1 MNNPAP
7 NNPSPNNPV
16 PNDFI
21 PDKADPN
28 SPSAQW
34 LTVPAPAKLNLM
46 LHITGQ
52 RADGYHELQTIFQFL
67 EYGDQLSFQSRN
79 DSELTLSPEIVGVNF
94 EDNLIIK
101 AARSLQNHPNAS
113 NKQCGANIRLEKILP
128 MGGGLGGG
136 SSDAATTMLALNFIW
151 KLDLSLEELAKLGIK
166 LGADVPV
173 FIKGQ
178 ACWAEG
184 IGEKITPLPDLAEN
198 WFLVACPNAHSN
210 TKEIFSH
217 KELTRDSEILNMRH
231 ALEGQAAN
239 TVRND
244 CQLVAS
250 KLSPEIGKTLNLLN
264 KFGSAKM
271 TGTGACVFLSVTSE
285 NKATQVASK
294 LPAELDIF
302 IAKGTNLSSAHK
314 VLFGSV

>member
-1 MNNPAP
+1 MSNMND
-7 NNPSPNNPV
+7 S
-16 PNDFI
+16 
-21 PDKADPN
+21 
-28 SPSAQW
+28 W
-34 LTVPAPAKLNLM
+34 LKIPAPAKLNLM
-46 LHITGQ
+46 LHITG
-52 RADGYHELQTIFQFL
+52 RRPDGYHELQTIFQFL
-67 EYGDQLSFQSRN
+67 DHGDQLSFQIREDN
-79 DSELTLSPEIVGVNF
+79 QITLSPEIEGVNF

-101 AARSLQNHPNAS
+101 AARCLQAHTKAI
-113 NKQCGANIRLEKILP
+113 NKTCGANILLEKTLP

-136 SSDAATTMLALNFIW
+136 SSDAATTMLALNNLW
-151 KLDLSLEELAKLGIK
+151 QLNLTLDELAEIGVT

-184 IGEKITPLPDLAEN
+184 VGEKITPLPDLAEN
-198 WFLVACPNAHSN
+198 WFLVACPNAHSD

-239 TVRND
+239 NSRND

-271 TGTGACVFLSVTSE
+271 TGTGACVFLSFASE
-285 NKATQVASK
+285 NKATKVASK
-294 LPAELDIF
+294 LPAELITF

>member
-1 MNNPAP
+1 MDNNNA
-7 NNPSPNNPV
+7 S
-16 PNDFI
+16 
-21 PDKADPN
+21 
-28 SPSAQW
+28 W

-46 LHITGQ
+46 LHITA
-52 RADGYHELQTIFQFL
+52 RREDGYHELQTIFQFL
-67 EYGDQLSFQSRN
+67 DYGDQLSFQARN
-79 DSELTLSPEIVGVNF
+79 DNELTLSPKIAGVNF

-101 AARSLQNHPNAS
+101 AARSLQSYANS
-113 NKQCGANIRLEKILP
+113 TGKDCGVNIQLKKILP

-136 SSDAATTMLALNFIW
+136 SSDAATTMLALNTLW
-151 KLDLSLEELAKLGIK
+151 QLELSLDELANIGIK

-173 FIKGQ
+173 FIKGH

-184 IGEKITPLPDLAEN
+184 VGEKITPLPDLEEN
-198 WFLVACPNAHSN
+198 WFLVACPNVHSD

-217 KELTRDSEILNMRH
+217 KELTRDSQILNMRH

-239 TVRND
+239 NGRND
-244 CQLVAS
+244 CMLVAS
-250 KLSPEIGKTLNLLN
+250 KLNPEIGKTLNLLN

-271 TGTGACVFLSVTSE
+271 TGTGACVFLSVASE

-294 LPAELDIF
+294 LPAELTTF
-302 IAKGTNLSSAHK
+302 IAKGANLSSAHK

>member
-1 MNNPAP
+1 MDNNT
-7 NNPSPNNPV
+7 NP
-16 PNDFI
+16 
-21 PDKADPN
+21 
-28 SPSAQW
+28 W

-46 LHITGQ
+46 LHITGR
-52 RADGYHELQTIFQFL
+52 RADGFHELQTIFQFL
-67 EYGDQLSFQSRN
+67 DHSDQLSFQVRKDN
-79 DSELTLSPEIVGVNF
+79 KLTLSPAIAGVEF

-101 AARSLQNHPNAS
+101 AARSLQNHANARGK
-113 NKQCGANIRLEKILP
+113 NCGANIQLEKILP

-136 SSDAATTMLALNFIW
+136 SSDAATTILTLNMLWQLGLTLN
-151 KLDLSLEELAKLGIK
+151 ELAEIGVK

-184 IGEKITPLPDLAEN
+184 VGEKITPLPDLAEN
-198 WFLVACPNAHSN
+198 WFLVACPNAHSD

-231 ALEGQAAN
+231 ALEGQVAN
-239 TVRND
+239 NSRND

-250 KLSPEIGKTLNLLN
+250 KLKPEIGKTLNLLN

-271 TGTGACVFLSVTSE
+271 TGTGACVFLSVASE
-285 NKATQVASK
+285 NTATQVATK
-294 LPAELDIF
+294 LPAELTTF

>member
-1 MNNPAP
+1 M
-7 NNPSPNNPV
+7 
-16 PNDFI
+16 
-21 PDKADPN
+21 DKN
-28 SPSAQW
+28 TSSSAW

-52 RADGYHELQTIFQFL
+52 RTDGYHELQTIFQFL
-67 EYGDQLSFQSRN
+67 DYGDQLSFQVRHDN
-79 DSELTLSPEIVGVNF
+79 ELTLTPEIAGVNF

-101 AARSLQNHPNAS
+101 AASSLQNHPRAL
-113 NKQCGANIRLEKILP
+113 NKSCGANIELKKILP

-136 SSDAATTMLALNFIW
+136 SSDAATTMLALNTLW
-151 KLDLSLEELAKLGIK
+151 QLELTLDELADLGVI
-166 LGADVPV
+166 LGADIPV

-184 IGEKITPLPDLAEN
+184 VGEKMTPLPDLAEN

-217 KELTRDSEILNMRH
+217 KELTRDSEIINMRH

-239 TVRND
+239 EGRND

-250 KLSPEIGKTLNLLN
+250 KLNPEIGKTLNLLN

-271 TGTGACVFLSVTSE
+271 TGTGACVFLSVASE

-294 LPAELDIF
+294 LPAELNAF

>member
-1 MNNPAP
+1 MDKQSQ
-7 NNPSPNNPV
+7 PS
-16 PNDFI
+16 
-21 PDKADPN
+21 
-28 SPSAQW
+28 SSW

-52 RADGYHELQTIFQFL
+52 REDGYHELQTIFQFVD
-67 EYGDQLSFQSRN
+67 YGDELSYQLRDDN
-79 DSELTLSPEIVGVNF
+79 EITLSPEIEGVNF

-101 AARSLQNHPNAS
+101 AARALQNHHFAS
-113 NKQCGANIRLEKILP
+113 NKTCGANIQLKKVLP

-136 SSDAATTMLALNFIW
+136 SSNAATTLLALN
-151 KLDLSLEELAKLGIK
+151 KLWNLNLSLDELAAIGLN

-184 IGEKITPLPDLAEN
+184 VGEKIVPLPDLVEN
-198 WFLVACPNAHSN
+198 WFVIACPNAHSD

-217 KELTRDSEILNMRH
+217 KELTRDSQIINMRH

-239 TVRND
+239 EGRND

-250 KLSPEIGKTLNLLN
+250 KLNPEIGKTLNLLN

-271 TGTGACVFLSVTSE
+271 TGTGACVFLSVASE
-285 NKATQVASK
+285 NKATKVVSK
-294 LPAELDIF
+294 LPAELNAF

>member
-1 MNNPAP
+1 MVNN
-7 NNPSPNNPV
+7 
-16 PNDFI
+16 
-21 PDKADPN
+21 N
-28 SPSAQW
+28 SW
-34 LTVPAPAKLNLM
+34 LKVPAPAKLNLM
-46 LHITGQ
+46 LHITGR

-67 EYGDQLSFQSRN
+67 DHGDQLSFQIRKDN
-79 DSELTLSPEIVGVNF
+79 QLTLSPEIEGVNF

-101 AARSLQNHPNAS
+101 AARSLQSHANAK
-113 NKQCGANIRLEKILP
+113 NKHCGANIQLEKILP

-136 SSDAATTMLALNFIW
+136 SSDAATTMLALNTLW
-151 KLDLSLEELAKLGIK
+151 QLELSLDELANIGVK

-173 FIKGQ
+173 FIKGL

-184 IGEKITPLPDLAEN
+184 VGEKITPLPDLIEN
-198 WFLVACPNAHSN
+198 WFLVACPNAHSD

-231 ALEGQAAN
+231 ALEGQVADN
-239 TVRND
+239 SRND
-244 CQLVAS
+244 CQSVAS
-250 KLSPEIGKTLNLLN
+250 KLNPEIGKTLNLLN

-271 TGTGACVFLSVTSE
+271 TGTGACVFLSFASE
-285 NKATQVASK
+285 NKATKVASK
-294 LPAELDIF
+294 LPAELIIF

>member
-1 MNNPAP
+1 MTNTTD
-7 NNPSPNNPV
+7 S
-16 PNDFI
+16 
-21 PDKADPN
+21 
-28 SPSAQW
+28 W

-46 LHITGQ
+46 LHITG
-52 RADGYHELQTIFQFL
+52 RRPDGYHELQTIFQFL
-67 EYGDQLSFQSRN
+67 DHGDQLSFQIRTDN
-79 DSELTLSPEIVGVNF
+79 ELTLSPEVEGVQF

-101 AARSLQNHPNAS
+101 AARSLQAH
-113 NKQCGANIRLEKILP
+113 NKTKGKNCGANITLEKILP

-136 SSDAATTMLALNFIW
+136 SSDAATTMLALN
-151 KLDLSLEELAKLGIK
+151 KLWQLELTLEELAEIGVK

-184 IGEKITPLPDLAEN
+184 VGEKITPLPNLAEN
-198 WFLVACPNAHSN
+198 WFLVACPNAHSD

-239 TVRND
+239 NSRND

-271 TGTGACVFLSVTSE
+271 TGTGACVFLSFASE
-285 NKATQVASK
+285 NKATKVASK
-294 LPAELDIF
+294 LPAELSTF

>member
-1 MNNPAP
+1 
-7 NNPSPNNPV
+7 V
-16 PNDFI
+16 
-21 PDKADPN
+21 DKQTHQN
-28 SPSAQW
+28 SPW

-46 LHITGQ
+46 LHITGR

-67 EYGDQLSFQSRN
+67 DHGDQLSFQVCSDN
-79 DSELTLSPEIVGVNF
+79 ELTLTPEVAGVKF

-101 AARSLQNHPNAS
+101 AARSLQNH
-113 NKQCGANIRLEKILP
+113 NKAKNLNCGANIKLEKILP

-136 SSDAATTMLALNFIW
+136 SSDAATTMLALNKLW
-151 KLDLSLEELAKLGIK
+151 QLDLTLNELAEIGVK

-184 IGEKITPLPDLAEN
+184 VGEKITPLPDLAEN
-198 WFLVACPNAHSN
+198 WFLVACPNAHSD

-217 KELTRDSEILNMRH
+217 KELTRNSQILNMRH

-239 TVRND
+239 NSRND

-271 TGTGACVFLSVTSE
+271 TGTGACVFLSFASE
-285 NKATQVASK
+285 NKATKVASK
-294 LPAELDIF
+294 LPAELTTF

>member
-1 MNNPAP
+1 MINT
-7 NNPSPNNPV
+7 
-16 PNDFI
+16 ND
-21 PDKADPN
+21 
-28 SPSAQW
+28 SW
-34 LTVPAPAKLNLM
+34 LKIPAPAKLNLM
-46 LHITGQ
+46 LHITG
-52 RADGYHELQTIFQFL
+52 RRPDGYHELQTIFQFL
-67 EYGDQLSFQSRN
+67 DHGDQLSYQTRK
-79 DSELTLSPEIVGVNF
+79 DDELKLSPEIEGVNF

-101 AARSLQNHPNAS
+101 AARCLQVHTKAI
-113 NKQCGANIRLEKILP
+113 NKTCGANILLEKTLP

-136 SSDAATTMLALNFIW
+136 SSDAATTMLALN
-151 KLDLSLEELAKLGIK
+151 KLWQLNLTLDELADIGVT

-184 IGEKITPLPDLAEN
+184 VGEKITPLPDLAEN
-198 WFLVACPNAHSN
+198 WFLVACPDAHSD

-239 TVRND
+239 NSRND

-271 TGTGACVFLSVTSE
+271 TGTGACVFLSLASE
-285 NKATQVASK
+285 NKATKVASK
-294 LPAELDIF
+294 LPAELTTF

>member
-1 MNNPAP
+1 MDKQSQ
-7 NNPSPNNPV
+7 PS
-16 PNDFI
+16 
-21 PDKADPN
+21 
-28 SPSAQW
+28 SSW

-52 RADGYHELQTIFQFL
+52 REDGYHELQTIFQFVD
-67 EYGDQLSFQSRN
+67 YGDELSYQLRDDN
-79 DSELTLSPEIVGVNF
+79 EITLSPEIEGVNF

-101 AARSLQNHPNAS
+101 AARALQNHHYAS
-113 NKQCGANIRLEKILP
+113 NKTCGANIQLKKVLP

-136 SSDAATTMLALNFIW
+136 SSNAATTLLALN
-151 KLDLSLEELAKLGIK
+151 KLWNLNLSLDELAAIGLN

-184 IGEKITPLPDLAEN
+184 VGEKIVPLPDLVEN
-198 WFLVACPNAHSN
+198 WFVIACPNAHSD

-217 KELTRDSEILNMRH
+217 KELTRDSQIINMRH

-239 TVRND
+239 EGRND

-250 KLSPEIGKTLNLLN
+250 KLNPEIGKTLNLLN

-271 TGTGACVFLSVTSE
+271 TGTGACVFLSVASE

-294 LPAELDIF
+294 LPAELNAF

>member
-1 MNNPAP
+1 MVNNT
-7 NNPSPNNPV
+7 NP
-16 PNDFI
+16 
-21 PDKADPN
+21 
-28 SPSAQW
+28 W

-46 LHITGQ
+46 LHITGR

-67 EYGDQLSFQSRN
+67 DYGDHLSFQTRSDN
-79 DSELTLSPEIVGVNF
+79 ELTLSPEIAGVNF

-101 AARSLQNHPNAS
+101 AARRLQQHSNAQDKS
-113 NKQCGANIRLEKILP
+113 CGANIRLEKILP

-136 SSDAATTMLALNFIW
+136 SSDAATTMLALN
-151 KLDLSLEELAKLGIK
+151 KLWQLGLSLEELAVIGIQ

-184 IGEKITPLPDLAEN
+184 IGEKIVPLPDLAED
-198 WFLVACPNAHSN
+198 WFLVACPNAHSD

-217 KELTRDSEILNMRH
+217 KELTRNSEILNMRH

-239 TVRND
+239 NSRND

-250 KLSPEIGKTLNLLN
+250 KLNPEIGKTLNLLN

-271 TGTGACVFLSVTSE
+271 TGTGACVFLSVASE
-285 NKATQVASK
+285 NKATQVANK
-294 LPAELDIF
+294 LPAELTTF

>member
-1 MNNPAP
+1 MDKQSQ
-7 NNPSPNNPV
+7 PS
-16 PNDFI
+16 
-21 PDKADPN
+21 
-28 SPSAQW
+28 SSW

-52 RADGYHELQTIFQFL
+52 REDGYHELQTIFQFVD
-67 EYGDQLSFQSRN
+67 YGDELSYQLRDDN
-79 DSELTLSPEIVGVNF
+79 EITLSPEIEGVNF

-101 AARSLQNHPNAS
+101 AARALQNHHYAS
-113 NKQCGANIRLEKILP
+113 NKTCGANIQLKKVLP

-136 SSDAATTMLALNFIW
+136 SSNAATTLLALN
-151 KLDLSLEELAKLGIK
+151 KLWNLNLSLDELAAIGLN

-184 IGEKITPLPDLAEN
+184 VGEKIVPLPDLVEN
-198 WFLVACPNAHSN
+198 WFVIACPNAHSD

-217 KELTRDSEILNMRH
+217 KELTRDSQIINMRH

-239 TVRND
+239 EGRND

-250 KLSPEIGKTLNLLN
+250 KLNPEIGKTLNLLN

-271 TGTGACVFLSVTSE
+271 TGTGACVFLSVASE
-285 NKATQVASK
+285 NKATQVVSK
-294 LPAELDIF
+294 LPAELNAF

>member
-1 MNNPAP
+1 MDNN
-7 NNPSPNNPV
+7 NNS
-16 PNDFI
+16 
-21 PDKADPN
+21 
-28 SPSAQW
+28 W

-46 LHITGQ
+46 LHITGR

-67 EYGDQLSFQSRN
+67 DHSDLLSFQVRE
-79 DSELTLSPEIVGVNF
+79 DQKLTLSPAIDGVDF

-101 AARSLQNHPNAS
+101 AARSLQSHVIANGKN
-113 NKQCGANIRLEKILP
+113 CGANIQLNKILP

-136 SSDAATTMLALNFIW
+136 SSDAATTMLALNTLW
-151 KLDLSLEELAKLGIK
+151 QLNLTLDELAEIGVK

-184 IGEKITPLPDLAEN
+184 VGEQITALPNLVEN
-198 WFLVACPNAHSN
+198 WFLVACPNAHSD

-217 KELTRDSEILNMRH
+217 KELTRNSQILNMRH
-231 ALEGQAAN
+231 ALEGHATN
-239 TVRND
+239 NSRND
-244 CQLVAS
+244 CELVAS
-250 KLSPEIGKTLNLLN
+250 KLSPVIGKTLNLLN

-271 TGTGACVFLSVTSE
+271 TGTGACVFLSLASE
-285 NKATQVASK
+285 NKATKVASK
-294 LPAELDIF
+294 LPAELTTF

>member
-1 MNNPAP
+1 MTNVTATTSH
-7 NNPSPNNPV
+7 PSSNWLKV
-16 PNDFI
+16 P
-21 PDKADPN
+21 
-28 SPSAQW
+28 S
-34 LTVPAPAKLNLM
+34 PAKLNLM

-52 RADGYHELQTIFQFL
+52 REDGYHELQTIFQFVD
-67 EYGDQLSFQSRN
+67 YGDELSFQLRDDN
-79 DSELTLSPEIVGVNF
+79 KITLSPEIEGVDF

-101 AARSLQNHPNAS
+101 GARALQNHKNAA
-113 NKQCGANIRLEKILP
+113 NKMCGANIQLKKILP

-136 SSDAATTMLALNFIW
+136 SSNAATTMLALNTLW
-151 KLDLSLEELAKLGIK
+151 KLDLSLNELAEIGLS
-166 LGADVPV
+166 LGADIPV

-184 IGEKITPLPDLAEN
+184 VGEKITPLPDLVEN
-198 WFLVACPNAHSN
+198 WFVIACPNVHSN

-217 KELTRDSEILNMRH
+217 KRLTRNSEILNMRH

-250 KLSPEIGKTLNLLN
+250 ELNPEIGKTLNLLN

-271 TGTGACVFLSVTSE
+271 TGTGACVFLSVASE
-285 NKATQVASK
+285 NKATQVVSK
-294 LPAELDIF
+294 LPAELNAF

>member
-1 MNNPAP
+1 
-7 NNPSPNNPV
+7 
-16 PNDFI
+16 
-21 PDKADPN
+21 
-28 SPSAQW
+28 

-46 LHITGQ
+46 LHITGR

-67 EYGDQLSFQSRN
+67 DHNDQLSFQIRN
-79 DSELTLSPEIVGVNF
+79 DNELTLTPEIEGVNF

-101 AARSLQNHPNAS
+101 AARSLQKHNNAKDI
-113 NKQCGANIRLEKILP
+113 NCGANIKLEKILP

-136 SSDAATTMLALNFIW
+136 SSDAATTMLALNQLW
-151 KLDLSLEELAKLGIK
+151 QLNLTLDELAEIGVK

-184 IGEKITPLPDLAEN
+184 VGEKITPLPDLEQN
-198 WFLVACPNAHSN
+198 WFLVACPNAHSD
-210 TKEIFSH
+210 TKKIFSH

-239 TVRND
+239 NSRND

-271 TGTGACVFLSVTSE
+271 TGTGACVFLSFASE
-285 NKATQVASK
+285 NKATKVASK
-294 LPAELDIF
+294 LPAELITF

>member
-1 MNNPAP
+1 MVNNT
-7 NNPSPNNPV
+7 NP
-16 PNDFI
+16 
-21 PDKADPN
+21 
-28 SPSAQW
+28 W

-46 LHITGQ
+46 LHITGR

-67 EYGDQLSFQSRN
+67 DYGDHLSFQTRSDN
-79 DSELTLSPEIVGVNF
+79 ELTLSPEIAGVNF

-101 AARSLQNHPNAS
+101 AARRLQQHSNAQEKS
-113 NKQCGANIRLEKILP
+113 CGANIRLEKILP

-136 SSDAATTMLALNFIW
+136 SSDAATTMLALN
-151 KLDLSLEELAKLGIK
+151 KLWQLGLSLEELAVIGIQ

-184 IGEKITPLPDLAEN
+184 IGEKIVPLPDLAED
-198 WFLVACPNAHSN
+198 WFLVACPNAHSD

-217 KELTRDSEILNMRH
+217 KELTRNSEILNMRH

-239 TVRND
+239 NSRND

-250 KLSPEIGKTLNLLN
+250 KLNPEIGKTLNLLN

-271 TGTGACVFLSVTSE
+271 TGTGACVFLSVASE
-285 NKATQVASK
+285 NKATQVANK
-294 LPAELDIF
+294 LPAELTTF

>member
-1 MNNPAP
+1 M
-7 NNPSPNNPV
+7 
-16 PNDFI
+16 
-21 PDKADPN
+21 DKQEFKAHEYQ
-28 SPSAQW
+28 QW
-34 LTVPAPAKLNLM
+34 LTIPAPAKLNLM
-46 LHITGQ
+46 LHITG
-52 RADGYHELQTIFQFL
+52 RRPDGYHELQTIFQFL
-67 EYGDQLSFQSRN
+67 DFGDELSYKIRTDDQL
-79 DSELTLSPEIVGVNF
+79 TLEPEITGVKF

-101 AARSLQNHPNAS
+101 AARSLQKHPRA
-113 NKQCGANIRLEKILP
+113 KDKTLGADIKLTKILP

-136 SSDAATTMLALNFIW
+136 SSNAATTMLALNKLW
-151 KLDLSLEELAKLGIK
+151 QLDLTLDELADIGVK

-184 IGEKITPLPDLAEN
+184 VGEKITPLPDLAEN
-198 WFLVACPNAHSN
+198 WFLVACPNAHSD
-210 TKEIFSH
+210 TGEIFSH

-239 TVRND
+239 NSRND

-271 TGTGACVFLSVTSE
+271 TGTGACVFLSLASE
-285 NKATQVASK
+285 NKATKVASK
-294 LPAELDIF
+294 LPAELTTF

>member
-1 MNNPAP
+1 MTDLVTNTNQLSSAWLKV
-7 NNPSPNNPV
+7 PS
-16 PNDFI
+16 
-21 PDKADPN
+21 
-28 SPSAQW
+28 
-34 LTVPAPAKLNLM
+34 PAKLNLM

-52 RADGYHELQTIFQFL
+52 RADGYHELQTIFQFVD
-67 EYGDQLSFQSRN
+67 YGDELSFQLRE
-79 DSELTLSPEIVGVNF
+79 DSKITLSPEIKGVNF

-101 AARSLQNHPNAS
+101 AARALQSHKNAA
-113 NKQCGANIRLEKILP
+113 NKICGTNIQLTKILP

-136 SSDAATTMLALNFIW
+136 SSNAATALLALNILW
-151 KLDLSLEELAKLGIK
+151 KLDLSLEELAQIGLS

-173 FIKGQ
+173 FIKGR

-184 IGEKITPLPDLAEN
+184 VGDKITPLPNLAEN
-198 WFLVACPNAHSN
+198 WFVIACPNAHSN

-217 KELTRDSEILNMRH
+217 KGLTRNSEILNMRH

-250 KLSPEIGKTLNLLN
+250 ELNPEIGKTLNLLN

-271 TGTGACVFLSVTSE
+271 TGTGACVFLSVASE
-285 NKATQVASK
+285 NKATQVVSK
-294 LPAELDIF
+294 LPAELNAF

>member
-1 MNNPAP
+1 MIANNSWLAV
-7 NNPSPNNPV
+7 PS
-16 PNDFI
+16 
-21 PDKADPN
+21 
-28 SPSAQW
+28 
-34 LTVPAPAKLNLM
+34 PAKLNLM
-46 LHITGQ
+46 LHITG
-52 RADGYHELQTIFQFL
+52 RRSDGYHELQTIFQFVD
-67 EYGDQLSFQSRN
+67 YGDELKFQQRDDNQLS
-79 DSELTLSPEIVGVNF
+79 LSPAIEGVGF

-101 AARSLQNHPNAS
+101 AARALQNHPNAE
-113 NKQCGANIRLEKILP
+113 NKTCGANIELQKTLP

-136 SSDAATTMLALNFIW
+136 SSNAATTMLALNTLW
-151 KLDLSLEELAKLGIK
+151 HLDLSLEELATIGVK

-184 IGEKITPLPDLAEN
+184 VGEKITPLPDLVEN
-198 WFLVACPNAHSN
+198 WFLVACPNAHSD

-250 KLSPEIGKTLNLLN
+250 KLNPEIGKTLNLLN

-271 TGTGACVFLSVTSE
+271 TGTGACVFLSFASE
-285 NKATQVASK
+285 NKATKVASK
-294 LPAELDIF
+294 LPAELIIF

>member
-1 MNNPAP
+1 MTNTSSTPAQTIDTSWLSV
-7 NNPSPNNPV
+7 PS
-16 PNDFI
+16 
-21 PDKADPN
+21 
-28 SPSAQW
+28 
-34 LTVPAPAKLNLM
+34 PAKLNLM

-52 RADGYHELQTIFQFL
+52 RPDGYHELQTIFQFVD
-67 EYGDQLSFQSRN
+67 YGDELSFQPRN
-79 DSELTLSPEIVGVNF
+79 DNKITLSPEIEGVDF

-101 AARSLQNHPNAS
+101 AARALQNHKNAS
-113 NKQCGANIRLEKILP
+113 DKICGANIQLKKILP

-136 SSDAATTMLALNFIW
+136 SSNAATTMLALNKLW
-151 KLDLSLEELAKLGIK
+151 KLDLSLDELAQIGLT

-184 IGEKITPLPDLAEN
+184 FGEKITPLPDLVEN
-198 WFLVACPNAHSN
+198 WFVIACPNVHSN

-217 KELTRDSEILNMRH
+217 KRLTRNSEILNMRH

-250 KLSPEIGKTLNLLN
+250 ELNPEIGKTLNLLN

-271 TGTGACVFLSVTSE
+271 TGTGACVFLSVASE
-285 NKATQVASK
+285 SKATKVASK
-294 LPAELDIF
+294 LPAELNAF

>member
-1 MNNPAP
+1 MDN
-7 NNPSPNNPV
+7 NNPS
-16 PNDFI
+16 
-21 PDKADPN
+21 
-28 SPSAQW
+28 W

-46 LHITGQ
+46 LHITAR

-67 EYGDQLSFQSRN
+67 DYGDQLSFQARN
-79 DSELTLSPEIVGVNF
+79 DNNLTLCPKIAGVNF

-101 AARSLQNHPNAS
+101 AARSLQSHANS
-113 NKQCGANIRLEKILP
+113 VGKDCGANIQLKKILP

-136 SSDAATTMLALNFIW
+136 SSDAATTLLALNILW
-151 KLDLSLEELAKLGIK
+151 QLELSFDELANIGIK

-173 FIKGQ
+173 FIKGH

-184 IGEKITPLPDLAEN
+184 VGEKITPLPDLKEN
-198 WFLVACPNAHSN
+198 WFLVACPNVHSD

-217 KELTRDSEILNMRH
+217 KELTRDSQILNMRH
-231 ALEGQAAN
+231 ALEGQVAN
-239 TVRND
+239 NGRND

-250 KLSPEIGKTLNLLN
+250 KLNPEIGKTLNLLN

-271 TGTGACVFLSVTSE
+271 TGTGACVFLSVASE

-294 LPAELDIF
+294 LPAELTTF
-302 IAKGTNLSSAHK
+302 IAKGANLSSAHK